1 MQDVLTISEQTGSPA
16 IFDNLHHEVRLPIDD
31 TSLSDYIQA
40 SGRTW
45 QPADGRQ
52 KIHYSQQAPGKKA
65 GAHFETIANQPFI
78 KFLEQLP
85 PDQPIDIMLEVKDKN

>member
-1 MQDVLTISEQTGSPA
+1 LQDVLTISEQTGSPA
-16 IFDNLHHEVRLPIDD
+16 IFDNLHHGVRFPIDD

-40 SGRTW
+40 SGRICR
-45 QPADGRQ
+45 PADGRQ

-65 GAHFETIANQPFI
+65 SAHSETIAIRPFI
-78 KFLEQLP
+78 GFLEQLP